1 MNENLLHFLWKLK
14 LFSVK
19 NLKSTNG
26 EIIHIIS
33 NGIHNLNTGP
43 DFLNAHIKIG
53 DETWVGNI
61 EMHLKSSDWY
71 AHNHE
76 KDSNYDAVIL
86 HVVWEHDTPIFRN
99 DNSEIPTLEL
109 NKYELG

>member
-33 NGIHNLNTGP
+33 NGIYNLNTGP
-43 DFLNAHIKIG
+43 DFLNAKI
-53 DETWVGNI
+53 EI
-61 EMHLKSSDWY
+61 EKMIY
-71 AHNHE
+71 FAAPN
-76 KDSNYDAVIL
+76 
-86 HVVWEHDTPIFRN
+86 
-99 DNSEIPTLEL
+99 
-109 NKYELG
+109 